1 MCRQLSDSGAET
13 YAGRVGAALCRVTI
27 SICRAGQTD
36 RRTDR
41 RRTDALKYKVHRQ
54 SGSQCNTTGT
64 HTPRGI
70 THRTCSS
77 DDRGQTNTHTQTDRQ
92 TDTLITILRCPIGSG
107 VTRQSY
113 IYNTTRFK

>member
-1 MCRQLSDSGAET
+1 MCRRLSDSGAET

-27 SICRAGQTD
+27 SICRAGQMG

-64 HTPRGI
+64 HTPHGI

-92 TDTLITILRCPIGSG
+92 TRSSQYSAALSG
-107 VTRQSY
+107 AE
-113 IYNTTRFK
+113 